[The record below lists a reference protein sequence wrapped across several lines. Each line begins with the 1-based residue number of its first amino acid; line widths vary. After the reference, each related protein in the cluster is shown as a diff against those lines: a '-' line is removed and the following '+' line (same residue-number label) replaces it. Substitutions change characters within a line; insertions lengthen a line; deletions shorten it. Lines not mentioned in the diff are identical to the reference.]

1 MVLGRLAPIFKS
13 KFEIL
18 LVKTFILK
26 QKITH
31 IHPVPIEKIKH
42 FLFKKRVSFVHTV
55 NFVKIN
61 NQSFK

>member
-1 MVLGRLAPIFKS
+1 MVLGRLAPKFKS

-26 QKITH
+26 QKITQ
-31 IHPVPIEKIKH
+31 IHPVPIEKIKL
-42 FLFKKRVSFVHTV
+42 FLFKKRASFFHTI
-55 NFVKIN
+55 NFVEIN